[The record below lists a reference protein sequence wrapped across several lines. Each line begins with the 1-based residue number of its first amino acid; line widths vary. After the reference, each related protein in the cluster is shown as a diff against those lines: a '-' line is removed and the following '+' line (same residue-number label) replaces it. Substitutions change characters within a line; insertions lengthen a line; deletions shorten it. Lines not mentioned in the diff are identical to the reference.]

1 MRLFKTIPVIV
12 RLHLN
17 FRPGR
22 PQIPAYIHDSSVA
35 ARLMCRHGRLYHF
48 KWLVDNRFGK
58 PVALLVDRRHIK
70 EGIHRRCAEFNLPH
84 VIVRV
89 DYQIIRVV
97 HTGLPVSDLARRQRE
112 FQYAVA
118 KRTAGH
124 DILCRGIG
132 IRP

>member
-17 FRPGR
+17 FQPGR

-35 ARLMCRHGRLYHF
+35 ARLMCRHGCLYHF

-70 EGIHRRCAEFNLPH
+70 EGIHRRCALH
-84 VIVRV
+84 V
-89 DYQIIRVV
+89 
-97 HTGLPVSDLARRQRE
+97 
-112 FQYAVA
+112 
-118 KRTAGH
+118 
-124 DILCRGIG
+124 
-132 IRP
+132 